1 MSGPRRED
9 TRRAIEAMRQ
19 LRRASEL
26 SVDAETAG
34 PHQAIQPGHKTPSMQ
49 HDLADPIGV
58 VEAGTVVR
66 AEGSDRY
73 SDP

>member
-19 LRRASEL
+19 LRRASAL
-26 SVDAETAG
+26 SVDAEG
-34 PHQAIQPGHKTPSMQ
+34 VDPDQALQPGHKTPSMQ
-49 HDLADPIGV
+49 HDLADPFGAA
-58 VEAGTVVR
+58 EAGTVVR
-66 AEGSDRY
+66 ARGADRY